1 MTIVVDTV
9 LAPVD
14 GSEASA
20 DAAEYAIAI
29 ADRYDADLH
38 VLYVLGEATERDMEN
53 GNVARTAVA
62 EETYQ
67 FVEDIA
73 AMAPERVDVE
83 CSMAY
88 GFSMTRK
95 SRHPGSV
102 VLDTAAHVAADFIVV
117 PRESM
122 VGEHGDILEKTAEYV
137 LLYASQPVLS
147 V

>member
-20 DAAEYAIAI
+20 DAAEYAIAV
-29 ADRYDADLH
+29 AERYDAVVH
-38 VLYVLGEATERDMEN
+38 VLYVLAEATERDMEN
-53 GNVARTAVA
+53 GHLERAAVA
-62 EETYQ
+62 EDTHQ
-67 FVEDIA
+67 FVEDIS
-73 AMAPERVDVE
+73 AMAADRVDVE

-88 GFSMTRK
+88 GFSTARK

-102 VLDTAAHVAADFIVV
+102 VLDTAEHVAADFIVL
-117 PRESM
+117 PRESL
-122 VGEHGDILEKTAEYV
+122 VGEHGDVLEKTAEYV
-137 LLYASQPVLS
+137 LFYASQPVLS